1 MVWSG
6 IRLCFGLDK
15 PVLFVDV
22 PRKINNPD
30 YEEIEI
36 EPFESIIRDK
46 IGVIM
51 DGNNCDLGL
60 IKSVKSSAF
69 RDDYC
74 FQNPNKNGADI
85 LKSLIREKYDTSL

>member
-1 MVWSG
+1 
-6 IRLCFGLDK
+6 
-15 PVLFVDV
+15 
-22 PRKINNPD
+22 
-30 YEEIEI
+30 
-36 EPFESIIRDK
+36 
-46 IGVIM
+46 M